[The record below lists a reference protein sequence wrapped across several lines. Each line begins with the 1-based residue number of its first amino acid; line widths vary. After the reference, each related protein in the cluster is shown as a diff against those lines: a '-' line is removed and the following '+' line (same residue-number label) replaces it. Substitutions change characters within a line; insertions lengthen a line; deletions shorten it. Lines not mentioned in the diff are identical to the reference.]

1 MNLVL
6 VVEPGAEEDMFYGYQ
21 WYEERRAGLGMKF
34 LEALEVLFHQ
44 ILESPLLYV
53 ESIPGVRG
61 SVTRTFPYLVFYVSY
76 RLKHMLDIC
85 QTPFILKSR

>member
-44 ILESPLLYV
+44 ILENRYC
-53 ESIPGVRG
+53 
-61 SVTRTFPYLVFYVSY
+61 T
-76 RLKHMLDIC
+76 
-85 QTPFILKSR
+85 